1 MRKKDNSSDLDD
13 SENETSKIDLEGPRM
28 LRRERKT
35 KKAESSDYE
44 RLSLLEK
51 PKKKNPK
58 TKVAKKSKNKKTRKS
73 SSLNNSKSNGSQ
85 ASSNEIKKSTQLI
98 DDSDNEAIYIDD
110 DESLSPKLKKKSLR
124 KTPAV
129 RKSKSDKKLN
139 SSSQSSIILSGDS
152 PFESPV
158 KRKLEKED
166 SKAKKPKLNRN
177 EEQAEEKSA
186 QSEVNYDEIIS
197 SVVSKLAVNEKTK
210 RKYIKKEKKA
220 ENK

>member
-28 LRRERKT
+28 LRRERKP

-51 PKKKNPK
+51 PKKKKPK
-58 TKVAKKSKNKKTRKS
+58 TKVAKKSKKPRKS

-85 ASSNEIKKSTQLI
+85 ASSNEIKKSTQPI
-98 DDSDNEAIYIDD
+98 DDSENEAIYIDD
-110 DESLSPKLKKKSLR
+110 DESLSPKLKKKSLS
-124 KTPAV
+124 KTSVV

-166 SKAKKPKLNRN
+166 SKAKKPKLKRN

-186 QSEVNYDEIIS
+186 QSEVNYDEVIS

-210 RKYIKKEKKA
+210 RQYIKKEKKT